1 MKRFFNWI
9 KAIFNRTM
17 DKVEDPDI
25 MLDQAKRDMQQALV
39 GNREKAVQAIT
50 QKNRLSSM
58 LDEAKRKSATL
69 ENQATTALKQDN
81 REMASVFMREKMNND
96 AVIAQLQG
104 SYDQAVQTVEQ
115 VKVGIK
121 RQEEEVR
128 KKTAEALALKAQW
141 KNAQI
146 QSSISKALEGLNFE
160 TEFETGT
167 FGAARERIANAQGE
181 ASARQEMLG
190 TSFQGRVMQMED
202 QARDMEAESELEK
215 LEERLGMRP
224 VMANPQQQ
232 VQTVGV
238 NDGGAP
244 MTPDAAADAQ
254 ARSEAER
261 QLDELE
267 KRLKDG

>member
-1 MKRFFNWI
+1 MKRFINWLRG
-9 KAIFNRTM
+9 IFNRTM

-25 MLDQAKRDMQQALV
+25 MLDQAKRDMQQALI

-50 QKNRLSSM
+50 QKNRLQSM
-58 LDEAKRKSATL
+58 LEEAKKKSATL
-69 ENQATTALKQDN
+69 ESQAATALKQDN

-96 AVIAQLQG
+96 AVVTQLQG
-104 SYDQAVQTVEQ
+104 SYDQAVGTVEQ

-160 TEFETGT
+160 TEFESGS

-202 QARDMEAESELEK
+202 QARDIEAESELEK
-215 LEERLGMRP
+215 LEERLGMRAP
-224 VMANPQQQ
+224 IANPEQAT
-232 VQTVGV
+232 QTVAV
-238 NDGGAP
+238 GGAAP
-244 MTPDAAADAQ
+244 TPDAAVEAQ

-267 KRLKDG
+267 KRLKGP

>member
-1 MKRFFNWI
+1 MKRFFNWL

-25 MLDQAKRDMQQALV
+25 MLDQAKRDMQGALIA
-39 GNREKAVQAIT
+39 NREKAVQAIT
-50 QKNRLSSM
+50 QKNKLSAM
-58 LDEAKRKSATL
+58 LEETKKKSATL
-69 ENQATTALKQDN
+69 ESQAGTALKQGN
-81 REMASVFMREKMNND
+81 REMATVFMREKMNND

-104 SYDQAVQTVEQ
+104 SYDQAVATVEQ
-115 VKVGIK
+115 VKAGIK

-128 KKTAEALALKAQW
+128 KRTAEALALKAQW

-160 TEFETGT
+160 TEFDSGS
-167 FGAARERIANAQGE
+167 FGAARDRIATAQGE

-190 TSFQGRVMQMED
+190 TSFQGRVMAMED
-202 QARDMEAESELEK
+202 QARDMEAESELDK

-224 VMANPQQQ
+224 AATPVET
-232 VQTVGV
+232 QTVTL
-238 NDGGAP
+238 GGAP
-244 MTPDAAADAQ
+244 QTPSAAADAQ

-267 KRLKDG
+267 KRLNGS

>member
-1 MKRFFNWI
+1 MKRFINWF
-9 KAIFNRTM
+9 KAVFNRTM

-25 MLDQAKRDMQQALV
+25 MLDQAKRDMQAALI

-50 QKNRLSSM
+50 QKNRLSAM
-58 LDEAKRKSATL
+58 LEEAKKKSATL
-69 ENQATTALKQDN
+69 ESQAGVALKQGN

-96 AVIAQLQG
+96 AVVTQLQG
-104 SYDQAVQTVEQ
+104 SYDGAVQTVEQ
-115 VKVGIK
+115 VKVGIR

-160 TEFETGT
+160 TEFESGS

-202 QARDMEAESELEK
+202 QARDLEAETELEK
-215 LEERLGMRP
+215 LEERLGMRAPTAP
-224 VMANPQQQ
+224 VQET
-232 VQTVGV
+232 QTVHV
-238 NDGGAP
+238 GGPAP
-244 MTPDAAADAQ
+244 TPDAAAEAV

-267 KRLKDG
+267 KRLKGQ

>member
-1 MKRFFNWI
+1 MKRFLNWF
-9 KAIFNRTM
+9 KAVFNRTM

-25 MLDQAKRDMQQALV
+25 MLDQARRDMQGAV
-39 GNREKAVQAIT
+39 IANREKAVQAIT
-50 QKNRLSSM
+50 QKNRLQNM
-58 LDEAKRKSATL
+58 LEDTKKKSTTL
-69 ENQATTALKQDN
+69 EGQAATALKAGN
-81 REMASVFMREKMNND
+81 REMASTFMREKMNND
-96 AVIAQLQG
+96 AILTQLQG
-104 SYDQAVQTVEQ
+104 SYDQAVATVEQ

-146 QSSISKALEGLNFE
+146 QSAISKTLEGLNFE
-160 TEFETGT
+160 TEFESGS
-167 FGAARERIANAQGE
+167 FGAARERIANATGE

-215 LEERLGMRP
+215 LEQRLGMRQP
-224 VMANPQQQ
+224 IANPASETQA
-232 VQTVGV
+232 VHVG
-238 NDGGAP
+238 GTP
-244 MTPDAAADAQ
+244 TPDQAADIA

-267 KRLKDG
+267 KRLNGQ